1 MLEVIGTAYRRDD
14 FSPEVFLDNRLTVH
28 APVAQQAPGL
38 RGHVVSEVD
47 RKLRETFEADA
58 FVEQRFDSEEA
69 LQAAPESPE
78 VAAAGADV
86 PDSAKTTGSVRVV
99 REHVIVPP
107 PPKA

>member
-1 MLEVIGTAYRRDD
+1 MGERRGAMLEVIGTAYRRDD

-58 FVEQRFDSEEA
+58 VVEQRFDSEVA
-69 LQAAPESPE
+69 LRRRRSRRRSPRPGPTSPTPRRPPAASGWC
-78 VAAAGADV
+78 A
-86 PDSAKTTGSVRVV
+86 ST
-99 REHVIVPP
+99 
-107 PPKA
+107 